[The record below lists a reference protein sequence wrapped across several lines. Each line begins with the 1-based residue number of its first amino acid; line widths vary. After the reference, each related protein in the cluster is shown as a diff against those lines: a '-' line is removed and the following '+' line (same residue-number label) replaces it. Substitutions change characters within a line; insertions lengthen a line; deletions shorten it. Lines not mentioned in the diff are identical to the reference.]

1 MSALTRLRQATIPDF
16 SLLITFIHCGL
27 HIYGTYLSCWLSQV
41 RMTDCSLAKTVS
53 WSCQTTDQQVKWP
66 RTIVQLMD
74 GLLVCWFDFGVLVCQ
89 VGAKLWLPEMQVG
102 VLLKRQTMHHHNFHH
117 DQHHHEKRILICDG
131 APSNMRLQCVTT
143 ATCSGEQ
150 GGWRGRK
157 ALRGGPSPLAGTTSE
172 PGYQW

>member
-1 MSALTRLRQATIPDF
+1 MSALTRLRQATIPDRTQKKQEKRFVEEKFLRCFSNKHDF

-131 APSNMRLQCVTT
+131 APSNTYEVAMCDYSNL
-143 ATCSGEQ
+143 
-150 GGWRGRK
+150 
-157 ALRGGPSPLAGTTSE
+157 
-172 PGYQW
+172 